1 MPWPPRAR
9 APPRPTRAS
18 RRKGRE
24 EGGIE
29 DGGASRRTGAE
40 IEIAAIIYAFPPP
53 APSTAA
59 VEKGLAAVLAEYRAF
74 AGQLGEA
81 PDGTPALLLNDR
93 RALRGGSRG
102 RRSRGHGVRQA
113 HPGAAAP
120 APGPR
125 GGPPGGAARSTEL
138 RRGGHDGGGGA
149 RRRTMAGPAA
159 VPWGPRLAAS
169 SAGLDGL
176 GGWRARRPGRPR
188 WAACS
193 SLAPVQQLAPPSS
206 LPLSWLA
213 RAGRG
218 GGARARRG
226 HGVRLRPPPR
236 RQREDRGEVVAH
248 LSVRER
254 ERRW

>member
-1 MPWPPRAR
+1 MEVKVVSSKLVRPAYNAGA
-9 APPRPTRAS
+9 APAAGEYIPLSVFDRVTY
-18 RRKGRE
+18 KMQM
-24 EGGIE
+24 
-29 DGGASRRTGAE
+29 
-40 IEIAAIIYAFPPP
+40 AIIYAFPPP

-159 VPWGPRLAAS
+159 VPWGPQLAAS
-169 SAGLDGL
+169 SAAWTAPVGRVLEL
-176 GGWRARRPGRPR
+176 GSGAAARTSILPPPLVARARRPRRRSSSSQRPWR
-188 WAACS
+188 
-193 SLAPVQQLAPPSS
+193 APP
-206 LPLSWLA
+206 PPA
-213 RAGRG
+213 AT
-218 GGARARRG
+218 ATRR
-226 HGVRLRPPPR
+226 
-236 RQREDRGEVVAH
+236 
-248 LSVRER
+248 
-254 ERRW
+254 

>member
-1 MPWPPRAR
+1 MARRRRA
-9 APPRPTRAS
+9 AAAMA
-18 RRKGRE
+18 
-24 EGGIE
+24 
-29 DGGASRRTGAE
+29 GAAARTEAE
-40 IEIAAIIYAFPPP
+40 LELAAIIYAFPPP

-159 VPWGPRLAAS
+159 VPWGPQLAAS
-169 SAGLDGL
+169 SAAWTAPVGRVLEL
-176 GGWRARRPGRPR
+176 GSGAAARTSILPPPLVARARRPRRRSSSSQRPWR
-188 WAACS
+188 
-193 SLAPVQQLAPPSS
+193 APP
-206 LPLSWLA
+206 
-213 RAGRG
+213 
-218 GGARARRG
+218 
-226 HGVRLRPPPR
+226 PPPR

>member
-1 MPWPPRAR
+1 M
-9 APPRPTRAS
+9 
-18 RRKGRE
+18 
-24 EGGIE
+24 E
-29 DGGASRRTGAE
+29 DVGASRRTGAE
-40 IEIAAIIYAFPPP
+40 LELAAIIYAFPPP

-193 SLAPVQQLAPPSS
+193 SSAPVQQLAPPSS

-226 HGVRLRPPPR
+226 HGARLRPR
-236 RQREDRGEVVAH
+236 RDGNEKIE
-248 LSVRER
+248 ER
-254 ERRW
+254 WWPTCL

>member
-1 MPWPPRAR
+1 MVSSKLVRPAYNAGA
-9 APPRPTRAS
+9 APAAGEYIPLSVFDRVTY
-18 RRKGRE
+18 KMQM
-24 EGGIE
+24 
-29 DGGASRRTGAE
+29 
-40 IEIAAIIYAFPPP
+40 AIIYAFPPP

-213 RAGRG
+213 RAG
-218 GGARARRG
+218 GARAREAMACSSA
-226 HGVRLRPPPR
+226 PAATATR
-236 RQREDRGEVVAH
+236 R
-248 LSVRER
+248 
-254 ERRW
+254 

>member
-1 MPWPPRAR
+1 MLSSKLVRPAYNAGA
-9 APPRPTRAS
+9 APAAGEYIPLSVFDRVTYNMQM
-18 RRKGRE
+18 
-24 EGGIE
+24 
-29 DGGASRRTGAE
+29 
-40 IEIAAIIYAFPPP
+40 AIIYAFPPP

-149 RRRTMAGPAA
+149 RRAQRRAHGGLGWRRA
-159 VPWGPRLAAS
+159 RRAS
-169 SAGLDGL
+169 TASVGGELGGLDGP
-176 GGWRARRPGRPR
+176 GGPR
-188 WAACS
+188 
-193 SLAPVQQLAPPSS
+193 
-206 LPLSWLA
+206 
-213 RAGRG
+213 
-218 GGARARRG
+218 ARARLRCSSSHLHPPSPSRG
-226 HGVRLRPPPR
+226 SRALAAAAELELAEAMACASAPR
-236 RQREDRGEVVAH
+236 RDGNEKIE
-248 LSVRER
+248 ER
-254 ERRW
+254 WWPTCL